1 LGRLLP
7 RQLGRNAFLHGRSH
21 RLYVF
26 NPSQNPQHFTHSLPF
41 LFHNTTNTLLDG
53 GTFSTGYYR
62 TETINFATTKV
73 VTPGWHQ
80 IFLRGILANWLVTMA
95 VFLSISAREIISK
108 IFAIWMPVMCFV
120 GLGTDHV
127 IANMYFIPMAIF
139 VGSPNISVGYYI
151 WKSMIPS
158 ALGNIVGGGLFV
170 GGVYWYLC
178 LAGNEVEIHFDENVQ
193 DHAVFEQGVPIDGRV
208 PDSAG
213 NARSGVAKE
222 LNGSQFK
229 KEEAGGAGSDASTTV

>member
-1 LGRLLP
+1 
-7 RQLGRNAFLHGRSH
+7 
-21 RLYVF
+21 
-26 NPSQNPQHFTHSLPF
+26 
-41 LFHNTTNTLLDG
+41 
-53 GTFSTGYYR
+53 
-62 TETINFATTKV
+62 
-73 VTPGWHQ
+73 
-80 IFLRGILANWLVTMA
+80 MA

-170 GGVYWYLC
+170 GGVYWYLY
-178 LAGNEVEIHFDENVQ
+178 LAGNEVEIHFDESVQ
-193 DHAVFEQGVPIDGRV
+193 DHAVFEQGGPIDGRV

-213 NARSGVAKE
+213 NARSGVA
-222 LNGSQFK
+222 
-229 KEEAGGAGSDASTTV
+229 